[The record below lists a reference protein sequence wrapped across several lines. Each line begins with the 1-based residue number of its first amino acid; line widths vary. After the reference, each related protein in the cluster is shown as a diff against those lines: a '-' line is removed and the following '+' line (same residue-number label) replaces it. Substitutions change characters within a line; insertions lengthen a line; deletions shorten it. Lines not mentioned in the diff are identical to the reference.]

1 MSGSTPAPYRDLYWV
16 TLPGKMTN
24 AFIQHQHAAAGYL
37 GACLCCAMPGSGGDI
52 DNDSH
57 SEQCTMELSCSL
69 VQGLELSCPA
79 AGGEELSCPG
89 AGAQLSRS
97 WR

>member
-1 MSGSTPAPYRDLYWV
+1 MSGSTPGPYRDLNRL

-24 AFIQHQHAAAGYL
+24 AFIHYRYLQHHHAAAGYL

-57 SEQCTMELSCSL
+57 SEQCTMELSCSV
-69 VQGLELSCPA
+69 VQELEV
-79 AGGEELSCPG
+79 SCPG
-89 AGAQLSRS
+89 A
-97 WR
+97 